1 MAGKKNATPEQKVE
15 EPELFSKSQ
24 LVQSSKYRDKR
35 DLVDALLVDGKKYT
49 LEQVDNMIENFMKG
63 KVN

>member
-49 LEQVDNMIENFMKG
+49 L
-63 KVN
+63 